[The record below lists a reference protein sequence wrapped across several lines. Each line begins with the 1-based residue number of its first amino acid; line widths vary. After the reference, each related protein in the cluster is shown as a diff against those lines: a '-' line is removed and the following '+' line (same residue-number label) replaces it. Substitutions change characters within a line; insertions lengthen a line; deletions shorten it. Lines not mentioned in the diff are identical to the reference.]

1 MESIAG
7 VELQTVIE
15 FVVQVHAGQFRHSG
29 LPYVCHSIGVV
40 SQLSQWDIA
49 DPLTW
54 KAGFCHDVLEDC
66 PVSRR
71 KLRRV
76 IGEKAT
82 KVVEEL
88 TFVVDPLSLYTQEEQ
103 KAQYMDAFY
112 TKSVHALVIKAADRI
127 LNAFDFLNEKP
138 QYARKYWL
146 AGQAVFKAIMQKEE
160 QIKELFGASAFPRLM
175 STRSRLNDI
184 FQ

>member
-1 MESIAG
+1 MENVNV
-7 VELQTVIE
+7 VEFQSVIE
-15 FVVQVHAGQFRHSG
+15 FVEQAHAGQFREHSG
-29 LPYVCHSIGVV
+29 LPYICHPIGVV

-54 KAGFCHDVLEDC
+54 KAGFCHDVLDC

-88 TFVVDPLSLYTQEEQ
+88 TFVVDQLSLYTQEEQ

-146 AGQAVFKAIMQKEE
+146 AGQAVFKSIMQKEE